1 MTRLEA
7 HARDDLI
14 LRLRKIEGQ
23 AKGIQRMLEDGRS
36 CAEILDQL
44 ASVRAATRS
53 ASIALLRYYA
63 TTYAAGSHE
72 DGVDLSTILDMVFRA
87 TE

>member
-1 MTRLEA
+1 MMTLESG
-7 HARDDLI
+7 ARDDLV
-14 LRLRKIEGQ
+14 LRLRRIEGQ
-23 AKGIQRMLEDGRS
+23 AKGIQRMLEEGRS

-53 ASIALLRYYA
+53 ASIALLRH
-63 TTYAAGSHE
+63 YAAACMESSE
-72 DGVDLSTILDMVFRA
+72 VNMDLAEIVDLVFRA

>member
-1 MTRLEA
+1 MTRLEDR
-7 HARDDLI
+7 ARDDLI
-14 LRLRKIEGQ
+14 LRLRRIEGQ
-23 AKGIQRMLEDGRS
+23 AKGIQRMVEDGRS

-53 ASIALLRYYA
+53 ASIALLRHYA
-63 TTYAAGSHE
+63 STCAATPEGKA
-72 DGVDLSTILDMVFRA
+72 DLSGILDMVFRA

>member
-1 MTRLEA
+1 MELEA
-7 HARDDLI
+7 QARHDLV

-23 AKGIQRMLEDGRS
+23 AKGIQRMLENGRS

-53 ASIALLRYYA
+53 ASIALLRH
-63 TTYAAGSHE
+63 YAANCAIESRDE
-72 DGVDLSTILDMVFRA
+72 EIDLGTILDMVFRA

>member
-1 MTRLEA
+1 VTQLEDRV
-7 HARDDLI
+7 RDDLI
-14 LRLRKIEGQ
+14 LRLRRIEGQ
-23 AKGIQRMLEDGRS
+23 AKGIQRMVEDGRS

-53 ASIALLRYYA
+53 ASIALIRHYA
-63 TTYAAGSHE
+63 STCVDSPEGKRDLGS
-72 DGVDLSTILDMVFRA
+72 ILDMVFRA

>member
-1 MTRLEA
+1 MTRLEDRV
-7 HARDDLI
+7 RDDLI
-14 LRLRKIEGQ
+14 LRLRRIEGQ
-23 AKGIQRMLEDGRS
+23 AKGIQRMVEDGRS

-53 ASIALLRYYA
+53 ASIALIRYYA
-63 TTYAAGSHE
+63 STCADSPEGKRDLGS
-72 DGVDLSTILDMVFRA
+72 ILDMVFRA